1 MKRIADVNADDIEA
15 ISQEVRA
22 LSGFATA
29 EEVAQAF
36 VGIVY
41 GHFPESLVLLRA
53 FVTVPL
59 MELPPPNQQFIA
71 RRGSETGTSHLI
83 NDRTPVLSLLGTRGR
98 QGDWN
103 DRRKS
108 RRFSGI
114 PLSSGEFVA
123 SLPMLSR
130 LFKNMSFDLD
140 LIDEW
145 STKVL
150 SRDGLDE
157 FSGALYVR
165 DAGMDKDE
173 QGRMI
178 IPAQDFVA
186 EHDVR
191 TVFGFGNGY
200 ADHPALVTVFAFT
213 GETLEESVVRLFA
226 PLVEAFK
233 SVSAEQV
240 RRGHVFLEKSQGV

>member
-1 MKRIADVNADDIEA
+1 MKRIVDVTADDIDA
-15 ISQEVRA
+15 ISREVRA
-22 LSGFATA
+22 LSGLDTA

-36 VGIVY
+36 VGVVY
-41 GHFPESLVLLRA
+41 EYFPESLVLLRA
-53 FVTVPL
+53 FATIPL

-71 RRGSETGTSHLI
+71 KRGSETGTKHLI
-83 NDRTPVLSLLGTRGR
+83 NDGTPVLSLLGTRGR

-130 LFKNMSFDLD
+130 LFKSMSFNLN

-145 STKVL
+145 STRIL
-150 SRDGLDE
+150 LRGGLDE
-157 FSGALYVR
+157 FSGVLYVR
-165 DAGMDKDE
+165 DAGTDKDE
-173 QGRMI
+173 QGRKI

-186 EHDVR
+186 ENNVR
-191 TVFGFGNGY
+191 TVFGFGSGY
-200 ADHPALVTVFAFT
+200 EDHPTLVTVFAFT
-213 GETLEESVVRLFA
+213 GETLEEPVVRRFA

-233 SVSAEQV
+233 SVSAEHV
-240 RRGHVFLEKSQGV
+240 RRGHIFLEKVQGV